1 MTTPTNFDVI
11 EKDQFLM
18 VGLLSIEENYVDGLT
33 QIAFGF
39 PITKLLL
46 HTVIDP
52 KNQQNA
58 RELRKAKQYLTMPTV
73 AAIQLANLI
82 LASAKQSEERLLK
95 DINENARD
103 EVKAMLQNYTF
114 TNPVQGFESKNLP
127 AAVPVASKKAKQL
140 SR

>member
-73 AAIQLANLI
+73 AAIQLA
-82 LASAKQSEERLLK
+82 SAKQSEERLLK